1 MDHSWG
7 RRMPPGWVRSS
18 RSATLISRRRGNAT
32 RCRTT
37 WNECRA
43 CQSCRGFPMDWE
55 GSYRKGETPWDFGGP
70 APPLVAL
77 LEGRT
82 VDHRGAGR
90 VLVPGC
96 GAGHDVV
103 AWQEA
108 GMEIVGLDLSPSAL
122 AAARERYGEGITGLE
137 GDFFDEALAAR
148 CDVEMLFEHTF
159 LCTIAPSLRWS
170 YVEAATRWLVP
181 GGG

>member
-1 MDHSWG
+1 
-7 RRMPPGWVRSS
+7 
-18 RSATLISRRRGNAT
+18 
-32 RCRTT
+32 
-37 WNECRA
+37 
-43 CQSCRGFPMDWE
+43 MDWE
-55 GSYRKGETPWDFGGP
+55 GSYRKGETPWDLGGP

-77 LEGRT
+77 LEGGT

-148 CDVEMLFEHTF
+148 CHVEMLFERTLF
-159 LCTIAPSLRWS
+159 CTIAPSLRWS

>member
-1 MDHSWG
+1 
-7 RRMPPGWVRSS
+7 
-18 RSATLISRRRGNAT
+18 
-32 RCRTT
+32 
-37 WNECRA
+37 
-43 CQSCRGFPMDWE
+43 MDWE
-55 GSYRKGETPWDFGGP
+55 GSYRKGETPWDLGGP

-122 AAARERYGEGITGLE
+122 AAARERYGEGITGL
-137 GDFFDEALAAR
+137 GRTSSMKHSLHVAMWKCSSSVPSSVRLLLPFGGRMLRRRLVGR
-148 CDVEMLFEHTF
+148 CRGAVDRSLFSRSSGAGGWGTQTT
-159 LCTIAPSLRWS
+159 L
-170 YVEAATRWLVP
+170 P
-181 GGG
+181 G